1 MPRHPVLRHAVLLA
15 AVPLLLAA
23 RATPAALAADEAGT
37 IAMSGARD
45 ASPKPPHFT
54 AQQKTSD
61 GTVTVRGQK
70 IDYQAV
76 AGTLVV
82 HPKGWDDSD
91 PNAGAEVRDDKNPT
105 AEASMFYVA
114 YFRKGARPE
123 SRPITFVYNGGPG
136 SATIW
141 LHMGAFGP
149 RRIVTADD
157 THTNAAPYQL
167 VNNDDSLLDASDLV
181 FIDAPGTGF
190 GRIEGRDKE
199 KAFWGT
205 DPDADAFT
213 SFIAQ
218 FLGRYGR
225 FNSPKYLFGESYG
238 TTRSA
243 MVVQRLQEDKGIDMN
258 GVMLLSQILDYDN
271 SIDSP
276 QLNPSVDQPYIL
288 ALPSFAA
295 TAFYHHKL
303 ASQPADLRHFLD
315 EVEHFAMTDYATAL
329 QQGTAIS
336 DADLDRIAGRLHDYT
351 GLPVEYIKKADLRV
365 NGGEFEQTLLGA
377 DAMDT
382 GRLDSRFSGPAIDPL
397 AERPDYDP
405 QGAAMASAYIS
416 AFNDYARKTLHY
428 GDGGGDGWMEYKQ
441 SANNIRQWSFTH
453 EQPNA
458 RYPARGVP
466 NVLPDLAAA
475 MKYNPNLKVQ
485 LNQGYFDLGTPYF
498 EGVYEMR
505 HLPIPRSLAGNVE
518 IRQYQSGHM
527 VYAHEDALRQLHDN
541 SADFIRRTANQ
552 TAQPPAT
559 KTPSAR

>member
-1 MPRHPVLRHAVLLA
+1 MSRSFLLRG
-15 AVPLLLAA
+15 
-23 RATPAALAADEAGT
+23 AALAALMLAASIPAGW
-37 IAMSGARD
+37 ADDSPGDAK
-45 ASPKPPHFT
+45 ASPPAPHFLP
-54 AQQKTSD
+54 QQKLSD
-61 GTVTVRGQK
+61 GTVTVRGRK
-70 IDYQAV
+70 IDYQAS

-91 PNAGAEVRDDKNPT
+91 PADGKRDDKNPT

-114 YFRKGARPE
+114 YLMKGARPE
-123 SRPITFVYNGGPG
+123 NRPITFVYNGGPG

-157 THTNAAPYQL
+157 THTDAAPYRL
-167 VNNDDSLLDASDLV
+167 VDNDDSLLDASDLV
-181 FIDAPGTGF
+181 FVDAPGTGF
-190 GRIEGRDKE
+190 GRIEGKDKE
-199 KAFWGT
+199 AAFYGT
-205 DPDADAFT
+205 DPDAYAFS

-243 MVVQRLQEDKGIDMN
+243 IVAEMLQHEMGIDLN

-271 SIDSP
+271 SIDGP
-276 QLNPSVDQPYIL
+276 QNNPSVDQPYVL

-303 ASQPADLRHFLD
+303 PTQPPDLRAFLD
-315 EVEHFAMTDYATAL
+315 QVEHFALTDYTAAL
-329 QQGTAIS
+329 QQGTALP
-336 DADLDRIAGRLHDYT
+336 DADRDRIAGRLHDYT
-351 GLPVEYIKKADLRV
+351 GLPVDYIRKADLRV

-377 DAMDT
+377 SGLDT
-382 GRLDSRFSGPAIDPL
+382 GRLDSRFSGPAMDPL

-405 QGAAMASAYIS
+405 QGAAMSSAYLS
-416 AFNDYARKTLHY
+416 AFNDYARRVLHY
-428 GDGGGDGWMEYKQ
+428 GDGGPTGENWAEYRQ
-441 SANNIRQWSFTH
+441 SANNIREWSFTH
-453 EQPNA
+453 QPPGA
-458 RYPARGVP
+458 ERPVRGVP

-475 MKYNPNLKVQ
+475 MKYNPKLKVQ

-527 VYAHEDALRQLHDN
+527 VYAHEDSLRQLHDN
-541 SADFIRRTANQ
+541 AADFIRRTDNQ
-552 TAQPPAT
+552 PAA
-559 KTPSAR
+559 TPAR

>member
-1 MPRHPVLRHAVLLA
+1 MSRLLLLRGTVLA
-15 AVPLLLAA
+15 ALLSPACVPAA
-23 RATPAALAADEAGT
+23 RADEPPADG
-37 IAMSGARD
+37 
-45 ASPKPPHFT
+45 KPPAHLPHFMP
-54 AQQKTSD
+54 QQKLSD

-70 IDYQAV
+70 IDYQAS
-76 AGTLVV
+76 AGTLVI

-91 PNAGAEVRDDKNPT
+91 PADGTHDDRNPT

-114 YFRKGARPE
+114 YLRKGVRPE
-123 SRPITFVYNGGPG
+123 NRPITFVYNGGPG

-157 THTNAAPYQL
+157 THTDAAPYRL
-167 VNNDDSLLDASDLV
+167 VDNDDSLLDASDLV

-190 GRIEGRDKE
+190 GRIEGKD
-199 KAFWGT
+199 AAHSFYGT
-205 DPDADAFT
+205 DPDAWAFS

-243 MVVQRLQEDKGIDMN
+243 IVAEMLQHEMGIDLN

-271 SIDSP
+271 SIDGP
-276 QLNPSVDQPYIL
+276 QNNPSVDQPYVL

-303 ASQPADLRHFLD
+303 PAEPPDLRRFLD
-315 EVEHFAMTDYATAL
+315 EVEHFALTDYTAAL
-329 QQGTAIS
+329 QQGTALS
-336 DADLDRIAGRLHDYT
+336 DADRDRIAARLHDYT
-351 GLPVEYIKKADLRV
+351 GLPVDYIRKADLRV

-377 DAMDT
+377 DALDT
-382 GRLDSRFSGPAIDPL
+382 GRLDSRFSGPAMDPL

-405 QGAAMASAYIS
+405 QGAAMSSAYLS
-416 AFNDYARKTLHY
+416 TFNDYVRHVLHY
-428 GDGGGDGWMEYKQ
+428 GDGGPTGDGWTEYKQ
-441 SANNIRQWSFTH
+441 SANNIRDWSFTH
-453 EQPNA
+453 QPPGA
-458 RYPARGVP
+458 ERPVRGVP

-475 MKYNPNLKVQ
+475 MKYNPKLKVQ

-498 EGVYEMR
+498 EGIYEMR
-505 HLPIPRSLAGNVE
+505 HLPIPHSLAGNVE

-541 SADFIRRTANQ
+541 SADFIRRTDNQ
-552 TAQPPAT
+552 PAA
-559 KTPSAR
+559 TPAR

>member
-1 MPRHPVLRHAVLLA
+1 LSRNTLLRGTALAVLIMTA
-15 AVPLLLAA
+15 CAPGV
-23 RATPAALAADEAGT
+23 RADDLPPPPPPEAK
-37 IAMSGARD
+37 A
-45 ASPKPPHFT
+45 PPHLPHFLP
-54 AQQKTSD
+54 QQKLSD
-61 GTVTVRGQK
+61 GSVTVRGQK
-70 IDYQAV
+70 IDYQTA
-76 AGTLVV
+76 AGTLVI

-91 PNAGAEVRDDKNPT
+91 PASGTHDDKNPT

-114 YFRKGARPE
+114 YFKKGVRPE
-123 SRPITFVYNGGPG
+123 NRPITFVYNGGPG

-157 THTNAAPYQL
+157 VHTDAAPYRL

-190 GRIEGRDKE
+190 GRVEGRDAKDAAA
-199 KAFWGT
+199 AFYGT
-205 DPDADAFT
+205 DPDAYAFT

-243 MVVQRLQEDKGIDMN
+243 VVANMLQQEKGIDLN

-271 SIDSP
+271 SIDGP

-303 ASQPADLRHFLD
+303 PTQPADLRSFLN
-315 EVEHFAMTDYATAL
+315 EVEHFTLTDYTAAL
-329 QQGTAIS
+329 QQGTALS
-336 DADLDRIAGRLHDYT
+336 DADRDRIAGRLHDYT
-351 GLPVEYIKKADLRV
+351 GLPVDYIKKADLRV
-365 NGGEFEQTLLGA
+365 NGGEFEQTLLA
-377 DAMDT
+377 SDEMNT
-382 GRLDSRFSGPAIDPL
+382 GRLDSRFSGPAMDPL
-397 AERPDYDP
+397 AQRPDYDP
-405 QGAAMASAYIS
+405 QGAAMSSAYLS
-416 AFNDYARKTLHY
+416 TFNDYARRTLHY
-428 GDGGGDGWMEYKQ
+428 GDGGPTGDAWMEYKQ
-441 SANNIRQWSFTH
+441 SANNIRDWSFTH
-453 EQPNA
+453 QPPNA
-458 RYPARGVP
+458 QRVMRGAP

-475 MKYNPNLKVQ
+475 MKYNPKLKVQ

-505 HLPIPRSLAGNVE
+505 HLQIPHSLAANVE

-527 VYAHEDALRQLHDN
+527 VYAHEDSLRQLHDN
-541 SADFIRRTANQ
+541 AADFIRRTDNQ
-552 TAQPPAT
+552 GEVAPAT
-559 KTPSAR
+559 KPAAPRRD

>member
-1 MPRHPVLRHAVLLA
+1 MSRSLLLRGTVLA
-15 AVPLLLAA
+15 AFLSFLAI
-23 RATPAALAADEAGT
+23 PAGHADDPQ
-37 IAMSGARD
+37 SD
-45 ASPKPPHFT
+45 AKADIKHLPHFLP
-54 AQQKTSD
+54 QQKLSD

-70 IDYQAV
+70 IDYQAS
-76 AGTLVV
+76 AGTLVI
-82 HPKGWDDSD
+82 HPKGWDDAD
-91 PNAGAEVRDDKNPT
+91 PADGTHDDKNPT

-114 YFRKGARPE
+114 YLQKGVRPE
-123 SRPITFVYNGGPG
+123 NRPITFVYNGGPG

-157 THTNAAPYQL
+157 VHTDAAPYRL
-167 VNNDDSLLDASDLV
+167 VDNDDSLLDATDLV

-190 GRIEGRDKE
+190 GRIAGKD
-199 KAFWGT
+199 AAHQFYGT
-205 DPDADAFT
+205 DPDAWAFT

-243 MVVQRLQEDKGIDMN
+243 IVAAMLQHEKSIDLN

-271 SIDSP
+271 SIDGP
-276 QLNPSVDQPYIL
+276 QNNPSVDQPYVL

-303 ASQPADLRHFLD
+303 ANQPPDLRAFLT
-315 EVEHFAMTDYATAL
+315 EVEQFALGDYTAAL
-329 QQGTAIS
+329 QQGTALS
-336 DADLDRIAGRLHDYT
+336 DADRDRIAGRLHDYT
-351 GLPVEYIKKADLRV
+351 GLPVDYIVKANLRV

-377 DAMDT
+377 GLDT
-382 GRLDSRFSGPAIDPL
+382 GRLDSRFSGPAMDPL
-397 AERPDYDP
+397 SERPDYDP
-405 QGAAMASAYIS
+405 QGAALSSAYMS
-416 AFNDYARKTLHY
+416 AFNDYARRVLHY
-428 GDGGGDGWMEYKQ
+428 GDGGPTGEGWTEYKQ
-441 SANNIRQWSFTH
+441 SANNIRDWSFTH
-453 EQPNA
+453 QPPDA
-458 RYPARGVP
+458 ERPVRGVP

-475 MKYNPNLKVQ
+475 MKFNPKLKVQ

-527 VYAHEDALRQLHDN
+527 VYAHEDSLRELHDN
-541 SADFIRRTANQ
+541 SADFIRRTDNL
-552 TAQPPAT
+552 QPPAGQ
-559 KTPSAR
+559 KP

>member
-1 MPRHPVLRHAVLLA
+1 MSRSHLLRGIVLAVL
-15 AVPLLLAA
+15 
-23 RATPAALAADEAGT
+23 ALSAGLTAGRADEPT
-37 IAMSGARD
+37 SNKPTSD
-45 ASPKPPHFT
+45 KPTSDSPTGDKPIEHLPHFMP
-54 AQQKTSD
+54 QRQLSD

-70 IDYQAV
+70 VDYQAS
-76 AGTLVV
+76 AGTLVI

-91 PNAGAEVRDDKNPT
+91 PASGMHDDKNPT

-114 YFRKGARPE
+114 YLQKNARPE
-123 SRPITFVYNGGPG
+123 NRPITFVYNGGPG

-157 THTNAAPYQL
+157 THTDAAPYRL
-167 VNNDDSLLDASDLV
+167 VDNDDSLLDATDLV

-190 GRIEGRDKE
+190 GRIEGKDAAH
-199 KAFWGT
+199 AFYGT
-205 DPDADAFT
+205 DPDAAAFA

-243 MVVQRLQEDKGIDMN
+243 IVAEMLQHERGIDLN
-258 GVMLLSQILDYDN
+258 GVMLLSQILAYDN
-271 SIDSP
+271 SIDGP
-276 QLNPSVDQPYIL
+276 QYNPSDDQPYVL

-303 ASQPADLRHFLD
+303 PTQPPDLRRFLD
-315 EVEHFAMTDYATAL
+315 EVERFALTDYTVAL
-329 QQGTAIS
+329 QQGTALP
-336 DADLDRIAGRLHDYT
+336 DAERDRIAGRLHDYT
-351 GLPVEYIKKADLRV
+351 GLPVEYLRKADLRV

-382 GRLDSRFSGPAIDPL
+382 GRLDSRFSGPAMDPL
-397 AERPDYDP
+397 SERPDYDP
-405 QGAAMASAYIS
+405 QGAAMSSAYLS
-416 AFNDYARKTLHY
+416 AFNDYVRRALHY
-428 GDGGGDGWMEYKQ
+428 GNGGPTGDGWMEYKQ
-441 SANNIRQWSFTH
+441 SANNIREWSFTH
-453 EQPNA
+453 QPPGA
-458 RYPARGVP
+458 DHPVRGVP

-475 MKYNPNLKVQ
+475 MKYNPKLKVQ

-527 VYAHEDALRQLHDN
+527 VYAHEDSLRELHDN
-541 SADFIRRTANQ
+541 AADFIRRTDNLGS
-552 TAQPPAT
+552 PAGR
-559 KTPSAR
+559 KP